1 MQNINESWN
10 FTSWNFR
17 RTSGTISGD
26 KNHEIFTTPAIA
38 KFPGAVIL
46 RCDVFGDFFREMCFF
61 ARTQKRESLQRL
73 YSHDGLLS
81 GDRRFSASGLPD
93 GRESRR
99 FTRASLLQRHA
110 RRYVSEI
117 RRDLVFFLNYSCCIK
132 KRAARIW
139 WQINGDVNRHSR
151 PVAPTP
157 RSTCPHFYK
166 WLGTGCIV
174 SGRTTNTKLTKL
186 YWPSRKRSPKRLIV
200 LLEPKSGWA
209 RPKIFSAL
217 CAGSVPPP
225 FKFVLAPLCTGADF
239 LNFLGASVARI
250 ENKFCFK
257 SRDF

>member
-1 MQNINESWN
+1 M
-10 FTSWNFR
+10 
-17 RTSGTISGD
+17 
-26 KNHEIFTTPAIA
+26 K
-38 KFPGAVIL
+38 
-46 RCDVFGDFFREMCFF
+46 CDFF

-73 YSHDGLLS
+73 HSHDGLLS

-200 LLEPKSGWA
+200 LLEPKSGGTH
-209 RPKIFSAL
+209 F
-217 CAGSVPPP
+217 CPP
-225 FKFVLAPLCTGADF
+225 LLLWTGASPQF
-239 LNFLGASVARI
+239 QICSGATARDSRRRARI
-250 ENKFCFK
+250 SSKLWATRRQRKDQELNMWVQGKDTKLVLKDLRTRTRTNFPANKNEMIH
-257 SRDF
+257 